1 MNAELRPPRRL
12 KHPQRHQRHRRRGYN
27 QGTLIAWLD
36 EQERILRM
44 RGVPAELVQEFDPIH
59 NLPEETPEVVEGR
72 RTLEIKFDR
81 FGGLN
86 LESSIADQINRSLEE
101 RVRSRF
107 KLEITSWIQLQN
119 TEDGSMMDWFNREL
133 GESPW
138 FETLVAAREW
148 VSRQEEARL
157 ANFDRPN
164 TKWSYELT
172 KSVYVKVILDRHP
185 LFLGLGRLPD
195 WLRNKHGVLS
205 LDTYDDNRCL
215 FRCIAVHRGAT
226 PKRNMRKT
234 KELEKS
240 FFTQR
245 PGLRNR
251 LTDKHLS
258 LLEKHFKQGIAAY
271 TVQPNGD
278 FVLTHIPANY
288 DQVGIPL
295 LNMGLYDGH
304 AFLITDLK
312 QVAGTYTCG
321 DCQAR
326 FDRADNLAR
335 HAANNCSRGQTKITC
350 PNNRIK
356 APSSVYER
364 AFYPEQTCSFIAIKW
379 LEWEAK
385 KRGIHIHHAR
395 CGHGGERQILGAR
408 VDGYHPESKTVFQFH
423 GCLWHG
429 CEKCYPEDRQGL
441 VQQNTRQGKVISRL
455 DDQKQP
461 MSRKTAYER
470 TLQRTQSLRKEG
482 YRVVEK
488 WEHEKPTPWANTHC
502 PKVET
507 ETYPHAIVYDFES
520 YQDTSKA
527 VRPTSDLF
535 FENEHVPISVSLA
548 DTLNP
553 EPEYIVS
560 RDPAE
565 LIRLF
570 HQSLERRHTA
580 IVADVVKEFSFSDTE
595 GIPEKQCNELV
606 KWFHQVPVLG
616 FNSGHYDL
624 KLIRQ
629 HFIPL
634 LAQDPG
640 TFAAEKNGRI
650 MFINTPKFKFLD
662 VLNYLGPGIT
672 YEKWVKTYG
681 ATLAKSWL
689 PYEWFDSPDK
699 LDFPGLPPYMAWYS
713 KLKGEYVLTL
723 KEYDDCHRI
732 FKERGMQTFGD
743 WLEYY
748 NNLDVAPF
756 LEALQKMKEF
766 YTSLGIDILKDAV
779 SLPGVSEKYILRK
792 TLQPRW
798 GYKPPEL
805 YAPNKEAYAML
816 KAAVVGGPSLV
827 FTRKHVAGE
836 TRIRSHQ
843 YEDARVCRRILGYD
857 ANSLYPSTMMKEMPC
872 GPGFV
877 KSYDNPEAY
886 ARVFPQF
893 LWTQEWFG
901 FAEVD
906 IEVPEE
912 LWPEFE
918 EFPPLFI
925 NCGVPDSAVPQ
936 HMHDYLQQSGRKRFP
951 EQKKLLGVMSAKK
964 ILLYA
969 PLLAWYLNQGL
980 KLTAV
985 YRTIHYEPREIFSW
999 FVNEVA
1005 NNRRKGDAEK
1015 DKALLA
1021 EVFKLLGNSA
1031 YGKFIEAVERHTNT
1045 IYTRDE
1051 EEVDKS
1057 LRSARFK
1064 TLEEIGPAYKVE
1076 LRKIKINIDRP
1087 FQVGIV
1093 VYQLA
1098 KLRMLQFYY
1107 EFLDFYLDRRD
1118 FELIQMDTDSMYFA
1132 LSRERLEDAIRPG
1145 YETQFEEDKKRW
1157 LAWDKWSNR
1166 EPGLFKLEKEGTH
1179 AIALCSKCY
1188 HIKDQATGQAKVSS
1202 KGVNK
1207 RQNEMRAERF
1217 ERALAG
1223 DRDVVVNRGF
1233 RMRDGAMYT
1242 YEQRK
1247 LGLSAYY
1254 DKRWVLPD
1262 GIHTEPLEYHQ

>member
-1 MNAELRPPRRL
+1 
-12 KHPQRHQRHRRRGYN
+12 
-27 QGTLIAWLD
+27 
-36 EQERILRM
+36 M

-59 NLPEETPEVVEGR
+59 NLPEEPPEVVEGR
-72 RTLEIKFDR
+72 RTLEIKFNR

-86 LESSIADQINRSLEE
+86 LESSIAGQINRSIEE

-119 TEDGSMMDWFNREL
+119 IEDGSTMDWYNTDL

-138 FETLVAAREW
+138 FETLVASQEW
-148 VSRQEEARL
+148 VGRQEEARL
-157 ANFDRPN
+157 SNTNRPN
-164 TKWSYELT
+164 TKWSYNFT
-172 KSVYVKVILDRHP
+172 KAVYVKVILDRHP
-185 LFLGLGRLPD
+185 LFLGLGRLPE

-205 LDTYDDNRCL
+205 LDTYEDNLCL
-215 FRCIAVHRGAT
+215 FRCIAVHWGAT

-234 KELEKS
+234 RELEKS

-245 PGLRNR
+245 PDLRNR

-271 TVQPNGD
+271 EVQPNGD
-278 FVLTHIPANY
+278 FILTHVPANY

-295 LNMGLYDGH
+295 LNMGLYYGH

-312 QVAGTYTCG
+312 QVANTYTCG
-321 DCQAR
+321 ECQAR
-326 FDRADNLAR
+326 FTQSCHLAR
-335 HAANNCSRGQTKITC
+335 HVANNCSRGQTKINC
-350 PNNRIK
+350 LNNRIK

-364 AFYPEQTCSFIAIKW
+364 AFYPEQTCSFVAIKW

-385 KRGIHIHHAR
+385 NRGIHIHHAR
-395 CGHGGERQILGAR
+395 CGHGGERKILGAR
-408 VDGYHPESKTVFQFH
+408 VDGYHQESKTVFQFH

-429 CEKCYPEDRQGL
+429 CEKCYPEDRQKP

-455 DDQKQP
+455 DTEKKP
-461 MSRKTAYER
+461 MNRKTAYEL

-488 WEHEKPTPWANTHC
+488 WEHEKPTPWANKHC

-535 FENEHVPISVSLA
+535 YESEHVPISVSLA

-634 LAQDPG
+634 LAKDPG

-805 YAPNKEAYAML
+805 YSPNKEAYEML

-925 NCGVPDSAVPQ
+925 NRGVPDSAVPQ

-985 YRTIHYEPREIFSW
+985 YRTIDYEPREIFSW

-1132 LSRERLEDAIRPG
+1132 LSREKLEDAIRPG
-1145 YETQFEEDKKRW
+1145 YETQFEEAKKRW
-1157 LAWDKWSNR
+1157 LAWNKWSNR

-1207 RQNEMRAERF
+1207 RQNDMRAERF

>member
-1 MNAELRPPRRL
+1 MNTELHPPRRA
-12 KHPQRHQRHRRRGYN
+12 RRGN
-27 QGTLIAWLD
+27 QEALITWLD

-44 RGVPAELVQEFDPIH
+44 RGVPAEVVKEFDPIH
-59 NLPEETPEVVEGR
+59 NLPEQPPEVEEGR
-72 RTLEIKFDR
+72 RTLEIKFHR

-86 LESSIADQINRSLEE
+86 LESSIADRINRSIEE

-119 TEDGSMMDWFNREL
+119 IADGSTMDWYNTDL

-148 VSRQEEARL
+148 VGRQEEARL
-157 ANFDRPN
+157 SNTNRPN
-164 TKWSYELT
+164 TKWSYDFT
-172 KSVYVKVILDRHP
+172 KAVYVKVILDRHP

-205 LDTYDDNRCL
+205 LDTYDDNLCL
-215 FRCIAVHRGAT
+215 FRCIAVHWGAHV
-226 PKRNMRKT
+226 RDNMRKT
-234 KELEKS
+234 RELEKS

-251 LTDKHLS
+251 LTDNHLS

-271 TVQPNGD
+271 AVQPNGD
-278 FVLTHIPANY
+278 FILTHVPANY
-288 DQVGIPL
+288 AQVGRPL

-304 AFLITDLK
+304 AFLIKDLK

-326 FDRADNLAR
+326 FDRSDHLAR
-335 HAANNCSRGQTKITC
+335 HVANNCSRGQTKINC

-356 APSSVYER
+356 APASSYER
-364 AFYPEQTCSFIAIKW
+364 AFYPEQTCSFVAIKW

-385 KRGIHIHHAR
+385 NRGIHIHHAR

-429 CEKCYPEDRQGL
+429 CDKCYPEDRQKPVL
-441 VQQNTRQGKVISRL
+441 QQTRQGKVIPRL
-455 DDQKQP
+455 NTEKQS
-461 MSRKTAYER
+461 MSRKTAYEL
-470 TLQRTQSLRKEG
+470 TLMRTQFLRKEG

-488 WEHEKPTPWANTHC
+488 WEHEKPAPWANTHC
-502 PKVET
+502 PNVET

-535 FENEHVPISVSLA
+535 YESEHVPISVSLA

-570 HQSLERRHTA
+570 HQSLERRHEA

-595 GIPEKQCNELV
+595 GITKKQEAEIV

-672 YEKWVKTYG
+672 YDKWVKTYG

-805 YAPNKEAYAML
+805 YSPNKEAYAML
-816 KAAVVGGPSLV
+816 KAAVVGGPSLI

-843 YEDARVCRRILGYD
+843 YEDAKVCRRILGYD

-872 GPGFV
+872 GPGLV

-893 LWTQEWFG
+893 LWTEEWFG

-925 NCGVPDSAVPQ
+925 NRGVPDSAVPQ
-936 HMHDYLQQSGRKRFP
+936 HMHDYLKQSGRKRFP

-985 YRTIHYEPREIFSW
+985 HRTIDYEPREIFSW

-1045 IYTRDE
+1045 IYTCNE

-1107 EFLDFYLDRRD
+1107 DFLDFYLDRRD

-1188 HIKDQATGQAKVSS
+1188 HIEDQATGKAKVSS

-1207 RQNEMRAERF
+1207 RQNEMRRERF

-1223 DRDVVVNRGF
+1223 ERDMVVNRGF
-1233 RMRDGAMYT
+1233 RMREGAMYT

>member
-1 MNAELRPPRRL
+1 
-12 KHPQRHQRHRRRGYN
+12 
-27 QGTLIAWLD
+27 
-36 EQERILRM
+36 M
-44 RGVPAELVQEFDPIH
+44 RGVPAEPVQEFDPIH
-59 NLPEETPEVVEGR
+59 NLPEEPPEVEEGR
-72 RTLEIKFDR
+72 RTLEIKFNR

-86 LESSIADQINRSLEE
+86 LESSIADQINRSIEE

-119 TEDGSMMDWFNREL
+119 IEDGSTMDWYNTDL

-138 FETLVAAREW
+138 FETLVASREW
-148 VSRQEEARL
+148 VGRQEEARL
-157 ANFDRPN
+157 SNLNRPN
-164 TKWSYELT
+164 TKWSYDFT
-172 KSVYVKVILDRHP
+172 KAVYVKVILDRHP

-205 LDTYDDNRCL
+205 LDTYEDNLCL
-215 FRCIAVHRGAT
+215 FRCIAVHQGAHI
-226 PKRNMRKT
+226 RYNMRKT
-234 KELEKS
+234 RELENS

-245 PGLRNR
+245 PDLRNR

-271 TVQPNGD
+271 EVQLNGD
-278 FVLTHIPANY
+278 FILTHVPANY

-295 LNMGLYDGH
+295 LNMGLYYGH

-312 QVAGTYTCG
+312 QVANTYTCG

-326 FDRADNLAR
+326 FTKACNLAR
-335 HAANNCSRGQTKITC
+335 HVANNCSRGQTKINC

-356 APSSVYER
+356 APSSAYER
-364 AFYPEQTCSFIAIKW
+364 AFYPEQTCSFVAIKW

-385 KRGIHIHHAR
+385 NRGIHIHHAR
-395 CGHGGERQILGAR
+395 CGHGGERKILGAR
-408 VDGYHPESKTVFQFH
+408 VDGYHQESKTVFQFH

-429 CEKCYPEDRQGL
+429 CKKCYPEERQKP
-441 VQQNTRQGKVISRL
+441 VQQKTRQGKVIPRL
-455 DDQKQP
+455 DTEKKP
-461 MSRKTAYER
+461 MNRKTAYEL

-502 PKVET
+502 SKVET

-535 FENEHVPISVSLA
+535 YESEHVPISVSLA

-570 HQSLERRHTA
+570 HQSLERRHEA
-580 IVADVVKEFSFSDTE
+580 IVADVVKEFSFTELE
-595 GIPEKQCNELV
+595 GIPEKQDAEIV
-606 KWFHQVPVLG
+606 KWFRQVPVLG

-766 YTSLGIDILKDAV
+766 YTSIGIDILKDAV

-805 YAPNKEAYAML
+805 YSPNKEAYAML

-843 YEDARVCRRILGYD
+843 YEDARLCRRILGYD

-872 GPGFV
+872 GPGYV

-893 LWTQEWFG
+893 LWTEEWFG

-925 NCGVPDSAVPQ
+925 NRGVPDSAVPQ
-936 HMHDYLQQSGRKRFP
+936 HMHAYLQQSGRKRFP

-985 YRTIHYEPREIFSW
+985 YRTIDYEPREIFSW
-999 FVNEVA
+999 FVKEVA

-1015 DKALLA
+1015 NKALLA

-1045 IYTRDE
+1045 IYTCDE

-1076 LRKIKINIDRP
+1076 LRKSKITIDRP

-1145 YETQFEEDKKRW
+1145 YETQFEEEKKRW

-1166 EPGLFKLEKEGTH
+1166 EPGLFKLEKEATSG
-1179 AIALCSKCY
+1179 IALCSKCY
-1188 HIKDQATGQAKVSS
+1188 HMEDQATGKAKVSS

-1207 RQNEMRAERF
+1207 RQNEMRRERF
-1217 ERALAG
+1217 ERTLAG
-1223 DRDVVVNRGF
+1223 ARDVVVNRGF

>member
-1 MNAELRPPRRL
+1 
-12 KHPQRHQRHRRRGYN
+12 
-27 QGTLIAWLD
+27 
-36 EQERILRM
+36 
-44 RGVPAELVQEFDPIH
+44 
-59 NLPEETPEVVEGR
+59 
-72 RTLEIKFDR
+72 
-81 FGGLN
+81 
-86 LESSIADQINRSLEE
+86 
-101 RVRSRF
+101 
-107 KLEITSWIQLQN
+107 
-119 TEDGSMMDWFNREL
+119 
-133 GESPW
+133 
-138 FETLVAAREW
+138 
-148 VSRQEEARL
+148 
-157 ANFDRPN
+157 
-164 TKWSYELT
+164 
-172 KSVYVKVILDRHP
+172 
-185 LFLGLGRLPD
+185 
-195 WLRNKHGVLS
+195 
-205 LDTYDDNRCL
+205 
-215 FRCIAVHRGAT
+215 
-226 PKRNMRKT
+226 
-234 KELEKS
+234 
-240 FFTQR
+240 
-245 PGLRNR
+245 
-251 LTDKHLS
+251 
-258 LLEKHFKQGIAAY
+258 
-271 TVQPNGD
+271 
-278 FVLTHIPANY
+278 
-288 DQVGIPL
+288 
-295 LNMGLYDGH
+295 MGLYYGH

-312 QVAGTYTCG
+312 QVANTYTCG

-326 FDRADNLAR
+326 FTKACNLAR
-335 HAANNCSRGQTKITC
+335 HVANNCSRGQTKINC
-350 PNNRIK
+350 PNNQIK
-356 APSSVYER
+356 SPASTYER
-364 AFYPEQTCSFIAIKW
+364 AFYPKQTCSFVAIKW

-395 CGHGGERQILGAR
+395 CGHGGEREILGAR

-429 CEKCYPEDRQGL
+429 CEKCYPEERQGL
-441 VQQNTRQGKVISRL
+441 VLQKTRQGKVIPRL
-455 DDQKQP
+455 DTEKQP
-461 MSRKTAYER
+461 MNRKTAYEL
-470 TLQRTQSLRKEG
+470 TLQRTQFLRKEG

-488 WEHEKPTPWANTHC
+488 WEHEKPTPWENTHC

-535 FENEHVPISVSLA
+535 YESEHVPISVSLA

-580 IVADVVKEFSFSDTE
+580 IVADVVKEFSFTELE
-595 GIPEKQCNELV
+595 GIPEKQGNELV
-606 KWFHQVPVLG
+606 KWFYQVPVLG

-624 KLIRQ
+624 KLIRK

-681 ATLAKSWL
+681 ATLTKSWL
-689 PYEWFDSPDK
+689 PYEWLDSPDK

-805 YAPNKEAYAML
+805 YSPNKEAYAML

-843 YEDARVCRRILGYD
+843 YEDAKVCRRILGYD

-893 LWTQEWFG
+893 LWTEEWFG

-912 LWPEFE
+912 LWSEFE

-925 NCGVPDSAVPQ
+925 NRGVPDSAVPQ

-985 YRTIHYEPREIFSW
+985 HRTIDYEPREIFSW

-1005 NNRRKGDAEK
+1005 NNRRKGDTEK

-1045 IYTRDE
+1045 IYTCAE

-1076 LRKIKINIDRP
+1076 LRKSKITIDRP

-1145 YETQFEEDKKRW
+1145 YETQFEEEKKRW
-1157 LAWDKWSNR
+1157 LAWNKWSNR
-1166 EPGLFKLEKEGTH
+1166 EPGLFKLEKEATSG
-1179 AIALCSKCY
+1179 IALCSKCY
-1188 HIKDQATGQAKVSS
+1188 HMEDQATGKAKVSS

-1207 RQNEMRAERF
+1207 RQNEMRRERF

-1223 DRDVVVNRGF
+1223 ERDVVVNRGF
-1233 RMRDGAMYT
+1233 RMRDGSMYT

>member
-1 MNAELRPPRRL
+1 MNAELHPPRRA
-12 KHPQRHQRHRRRGYN
+12 RRGN
-27 QGTLIAWLD
+27 QEALIAWLD
-36 EQERILRM
+36 EQERILQM

-59 NLPEETPEVVEGR
+59 NLPEEPPEVVEGR

-86 LESSIADQINRSLEE
+86 LESSIADQINRSIEE

-119 TEDGSMMDWFNREL
+119 TEDGSMMDWYNREL

-157 ANFDRPN
+157 ANPDRPN

-205 LDTYDDNRCL
+205 LDTYDDNLCL
-215 FRCIAVHRGAT
+215 FRCIAVHWGAT

-234 KELEKS
+234 RELEKS

-245 PGLRNR
+245 PDLRNR

-271 TVQPNGD
+271 EAHPNGD
-278 FVLTHIPANY
+278 FILTHIPANY
-288 DQVGIPL
+288 AQVGIPL
-295 LNMGLYDGH
+295 LNMGLYYGH

-321 DCQAR
+321 ECQAR
-326 FDRADNLAR
+326 FTQSCHLVR
-335 HAANNCSRGQTKITC
+335 HVANNCSRGQTKINC
-350 PNNRIK
+350 PNNQIK
-356 APSSVYER
+356 SPASTYER
-364 AFYPEQTCSFIAIKW
+364 AFYPKQTCSFVAIKW

-429 CEKCYPEDRQGL
+429 CEKCYPEERQGL
-441 VQQNTRQGKVISRL
+441 VLQKTRQGKVIPRL
-455 DDQKQP
+455 DTEKKP
-461 MSRKTAYER
+461 MNRKTAYEL

-488 WEHEKPTPWANTHC
+488 WEHEKPTPWENTHC

-535 FENEHVPISVSLA
+535 YESEHVPISVSLA

-560 RDPAE
+560 RNPAE

-570 HQSLERRHTA
+570 HQSLERRHEA

-595 GIPEKQCNELV
+595 GIPEKQGDEIV
-606 KWFHQVPVLG
+606 KWFRQVPVLG

-629 HFIPL
+629 HFIPF

-689 PYEWFDSPDK
+689 PYEWLDSPDK

-766 YTSLGIDILKDAV
+766 YTSLGIDIFKDAV

-805 YAPNKEAYAML
+805 YSPNKEAYAML

-843 YEDARVCRRILGYD
+843 YEDAKVCRRILGYD

-893 LWTQEWFG
+893 LWTEEWFG

-906 IEVPEE
+906 IEVPKE

-969 PLLAWYLNQGL
+969 PLLVWYLNQGL

-985 YRTIHYEPREIFSW
+985 YRTIDYEPREIFSW

-1045 IYTRDE
+1045 IYTCDE

-1157 LAWDKWSNR
+1157 LAWNKWSNR

>member
-1 MNAELRPPRRL
+1 MRRGFDHGSSWRSPRGFSFKTLKMEVRWTGTTLILVNPLGSRRL
-12 KHPQRHQRHRRRGYN
+12 WRRRNGLVGRRRQDYP
-27 QGTLIAWLD
+27 TRIAPTPNGHT
-36 EQERILRM
+36 I
-44 RGVPAELVQEFDPIH
+44 
-59 NLPEETPEVVEGR
+59 LPE
-72 RTLEIKFDR
+72 
-81 FGGLN
+81 
-86 LESSIADQINRSLEE
+86 
-101 RVRSRF
+101 
-107 KLEITSWIQLQN
+107 
-119 TEDGSMMDWFNREL
+119 
-133 GESPW
+133 
-138 FETLVAAREW
+138 
-148 VSRQEEARL
+148 
-157 ANFDRPN
+157 
-164 TKWSYELT
+164 
-172 KSVYVKVILDRHP
+172 
-185 LFLGLGRLPD
+185 

-205 LDTYDDNRCL
+205 LDTYEDNLCL
-215 FRCIAVHRGAT
+215 FRCIAVHWGAT

-234 KELEKS
+234 RELEKS

-245 PGLRNR
+245 PDLRNR

-271 TVQPNGD
+271 EVQPNGD
-278 FVLTHIPANY
+278 FILTHVPANY

-295 LNMGLYDGH
+295 LNMGLYYGH

-312 QVAGTYTCG
+312 QVANTYTCG
-321 DCQAR
+321 ECQAR
-326 FDRADNLAR
+326 FTQSCHLAR
-335 HAANNCSRGQTKITC
+335 HVANNCSRGQTKINC
-350 PNNRIK
+350 LNNRIK
-356 APSSVYER
+356 APSSAYER
-364 AFYPEQTCSFIAIKW
+364 AFYPEQTCSFVAIKW
-379 LEWEAK
+379 LEWEAQN
-385 KRGIHIHHAR
+385 RGIHIHHAR
-395 CGHGGERQILGAR
+395 CGHGGERKILGAR
-408 VDGYHPESKTVFQFH
+408 VDGYHQESKTVFQFH

-429 CEKCYPEDRQGL
+429 CEKCYPEERQKP
-441 VQQNTRQGKVISRL
+441 VQQKTRQGKVITRL
-455 DDQKQP
+455 GTEKQP
-461 MSRKTAYER
+461 MSRKTAYEL
-470 TLQRTQSLRKEG
+470 TLMRTQFLRKEG

-535 FENEHVPISVSLA
+535 YESEHVPISVSLA

-570 HQSLERRHTA
+570 HQSLERRHEA
-580 IVADVVKEFSFSDTE
+580 IVADVVKEFFFTELE
-595 GIPEKQCNELV
+595 GIPKKQDAEIV

-805 YAPNKEAYAML
+805 YSPNKEAYAML

-843 YEDARVCRRILGYD
+843 YEDARLCRRILGYD

-893 LWTQEWFG
+893 LWTEEWFG

-925 NCGVPDSAVPQ
+925 NRGVPDSAVPQ

-985 YRTIHYEPREIFSW
+985 YRTIDYEPREIFSW

-1132 LSRERLEDAIRPG
+1132 LSREKLEDAIRPG

-1157 LAWDKWSNR
+1157 LAWNKWSNR
-1166 EPGLFKLEKEGTH
+1166 EPGLFKLEKEATSG
-1179 AIALCSKCY
+1179 IALCSKCY
-1188 HIKDQATGQAKVSS
+1188 HMEDQATGKAKVSS

-1207 RQNEMRAERF
+1207 RQNEMRRERF

-1223 DRDVVVNRGF
+1223 DRDVVTNRGF

>member
-1 MNAELRPPRRL
+1 
-12 KHPQRHQRHRRRGYN
+12 
-27 QGTLIAWLD
+27 
-36 EQERILRM
+36 M

-59 NLPEETPEVVEGR
+59 NLPEEPPEVEEGR
-72 RTLEIKFDR
+72 RTLEIKFNR

-86 LESSIADQINRSLEE
+86 LESSIADQINRSIEE

-119 TEDGSMMDWFNREL
+119 IEDGSTMDWYNTDL

-138 FETLVAAREW
+138 FETLVASQEW
-148 VSRQEEARL
+148 VGRQEEARL
-157 ANFDRPN
+157 SNTNRPN
-164 TKWSYELT
+164 TKWSYNFT
-172 KSVYVKVILDRHP
+172 KAVYVKVILDRHP

-205 LDTYDDNRCL
+205 LDTYEDNLCL
-215 FRCIAVHRGAT
+215 FRCIAVHQGAHI
-226 PKRNMRKT
+226 RYNMRKT
-234 KELEKS
+234 RELENS

-245 PGLRNR
+245 PDLRNR

-271 TVQPNGD
+271 EVQPNGD
-278 FVLTHIPANY
+278 FILTHVPANY
-288 DQVGIPL
+288 GQVGISL
-295 LNMGLYDGH
+295 LNMGLYYGH

-312 QVAGTYTCG
+312 QVANTYTCG

-326 FDRADNLAR
+326 FTKACNLAR
-335 HAANNCSRGQTKITC
+335 HVANNCSRGQTKINC
-350 PNNRIK
+350 PNNQIK
-356 APSSVYER
+356 SPSSAYER
-364 AFYPEQTCSFIAIKW
+364 AFYPEQTCSFVAIKW

-385 KRGIHIHHAR
+385 NRGIHIHHAR
-395 CGHGGERQILGAR
+395 CGHGGERKILGAR
-408 VDGYHPESKTVFQFH
+408 VDGYHQESKTVFQFH

-429 CEKCYPEDRQGL
+429 CEKCYPEERQKP
-441 VQQNTRQGKVISRL
+441 VQQKTRQGKVIPRL
-455 DDQKQP
+455 DTEKKP
-461 MSRKTAYER
+461 MNRKTAYEL

-535 FENEHVPISVSLA
+535 YESEHVPISVSLA

-570 HQSLERRHTA
+570 HQSLERRHEA
-580 IVADVVKEFSFSDTE
+580 IVADVVDKFSFTELE
-595 GIPEKQCNELV
+595 GIPEKQGEEIV

-681 ATLAKSWL
+681 ATLTKSWL
-689 PYEWFDSPDK
+689 PYEWLDSPDK

-748 NNLDVAPF
+748 NNLDVALF

-766 YTSLGIDILKDAV
+766 YTSLGIDIFKDAV

-805 YAPNKEAYAML
+805 YSPNKEAYAML

-872 GPGFV
+872 GPGYV

-893 LWTQEWFG
+893 LWTEEWFG

-925 NCGVPDSAVPQ
+925 NRGVPDSAVPQ

-985 YRTIHYEPREIFSW
+985 YRTIDYEPREIFSW

-1045 IYTRDE
+1045 IYTCDE

-1076 LRKIKINIDRP
+1076 LRKSKITIDRP

-1132 LSRERLEDAIRPG
+1132 LSREKLEDAIRPG

-1157 LAWDKWSNR
+1157 LAWNKWSNR
-1166 EPGLFKLEKEGTH
+1166 EPGLFKLEKEATSG
-1179 AIALCSKCY
+1179 IALCSKCY
-1188 HIKDQATGQAKVSS
+1188 HMEDQATGKAKVSS

-1207 RQNEMRAERF
+1207 RQNEMRRERF

-1233 RMRDGAMYT
+1233 RMRDGSMYT

>member
-1 MNAELRPPRRL
+1 
-12 KHPQRHQRHRRRGYN
+12 
-27 QGTLIAWLD
+27 
-36 EQERILRM
+36 
-44 RGVPAELVQEFDPIH
+44 
-59 NLPEETPEVVEGR
+59 
-72 RTLEIKFDR
+72 
-81 FGGLN
+81 
-86 LESSIADQINRSLEE
+86 
-101 RVRSRF
+101 
-107 KLEITSWIQLQN
+107 
-119 TEDGSMMDWFNREL
+119 MDWYNREL

-157 ANFDRPN
+157 TNPDRPN

-205 LDTYDDNRCL
+205 LDTYEDNLCL
-215 FRCIAVHRGAT
+215 FRCIAVHQGAHI
-226 PKRNMRKT
+226 RYNMRKT
-234 KELEKS
+234 RELEKD
-240 FFTQR
+240 FFTQH

-278 FVLTHIPANY
+278 FVLTHVPANY
-288 DQVGIPL
+288 DQIGQPL

-321 DCQAR
+321 ECQAR
-326 FDRADNLAR
+326 FTRADNLAR
-335 HAANNCSRGQTKITC
+335 HAANHCSRGQTKITC
-350 PNNRIK
+350 LNNRIK
-356 APSSVYER
+356 APSSAYER
-364 AFYPEQTCSFIAIKW
+364 AFYPEQTCSFVAIKW

-395 CGHGGERQILGAR
+395 CGHGGEREILGAR

-441 VQQNTRQGKVISRL
+441 VQQKTRQGKVIPRL
-455 DDQKQP
+455 DAQKQP
-461 MSRKTAYER
+461 MSRKTAYEL
-470 TLQRTQSLRKEG
+470 TLLRTQFLRKEG

-488 WEHEKPTPWANTHC
+488 WEHEKPTPWENTHC

-507 ETYPHAIVYDFES
+507 ETYPHAIVYDFEA

-535 FENEHVPISVSLA
+535 YESEHVPISVSLA

-565 LIRLF
+565 LIFLF

-580 IVADVVKEFSFSDTE
+580 IVADVVDKFSFTELE
-595 GIPEKQCNELV
+595 GIPKKQDEEIV
-606 KWFHQVPVLG
+606 KWFYQVPVLG

-681 ATLAKSWL
+681 ATLSKSWL

-766 YTSLGIDILKDAV
+766 YTTLGIDILKDAV

-798 GYKPPEL
+798 GYKPPDL
-805 YAPNKEAYAML
+805 YSPNKEAYAML

-872 GPGFV
+872 GPGYV
-877 KSYDNPEAY
+877 KSYDNPEA
-886 ARVFPQF
+886 AALIFPQ
-893 LWTQEWFG
+893 LLYTKKWFG

-906 IEVPEE
+906 IEVSEE

-925 NCGVPDSAVPQ
+925 NRGVPDSAVPQ

-951 EQKKLLGVMSAKK
+951 EQPKLLGVMSAKK

-969 PLLAWYLNQGL
+969 PLLVWYLNRGL

-985 YRTIHYEPREIFSW
+985 YRTIDYEPREIFSW

-1005 NNRRKGDAEK
+1005 NNRRKGDADK

-1045 IYTRDE
+1045 IYTCDE

-1064 TLEEIGPAYKVE
+1064 TLEEIGAAYKIE
-1076 LRKIKINIDRP
+1076 LRKSKITIDRP

-1145 YETQFEEDKKRW
+1145 YETQFEEEKKRW

-1166 EPGLFKLEKEGTH
+1166 EPGLFKLEKEATSG
-1179 AIALCSKCY
+1179 IALCSKCY
-1188 HIKDQATGQAKVSS
+1188 HMEDQATGKAKVSS

-1207 RQNEMRAERF
+1207 RQNEMRRERF

-1233 RMRDGAMYT
+1233 RMRDGSMYT

>member
-1 MNAELRPPRRL
+1 
-12 KHPQRHQRHRRRGYN
+12 
-27 QGTLIAWLD
+27 
-36 EQERILRM
+36 M

-59 NLPEETPEVVEGR
+59 NLPEEEEPNVEEGR
-72 RTLEIKFDR
+72 RTLEIKFNR
-81 FGGLN
+81 FGGPN
-86 LESSIADQINRSLEE
+86 LESSIADHINRNIEE

-119 TEDGSMMDWFNREL
+119 TEDGSMMDWYNREL

-157 ANFDRPN
+157 ANPDRPN

-195 WLRNKHGVLS
+195 WLRNKRGVLS
-205 LDTYDDNRCL
+205 LDTYEDNLCL
-215 FRCIAVHRGAT
+215 FRCIAVHWGAT

-234 KELEKS
+234 QELEES
-240 FFTQR
+240 FFSQR
-245 PGLRNR
+245 PDLRNR

-271 TVQPNGD
+271 EVQPNGD

-295 LNMGLYDGH
+295 LNMGLYYGH
-304 AFLITDLK
+304 AFLITNLK

-326 FDRADNLAR
+326 FTRADNLVR
-335 HAANNCSRGQTKITC
+335 HAANNCSRGQTKINC
-350 PNNRIK
+350 LNNRIK
-356 APSSVYER
+356 APSSAYER
-364 AFYPEQTCSFIAIKW
+364 AFYPEQTCSFVAIKW

-408 VDGYHPESKTVFQFH
+408 VDGYHEETKTVFQFH

-441 VQQNTRQGKVISRL
+441 VLQKTRQGKVIPRL
-455 DDQKQP
+455 GIEKKP
-461 MSRKTAYER
+461 MSRKTAYEL
-470 TLQRTQSLRKEG
+470 TLKRTQVLRKEG

-488 WEHEKPTPWANTHC
+488 WEHEKPTPWANMCC

-507 ETYPHAIVYDFES
+507 KTYPHAIVYDFES

-535 FENEHVPISVSLA
+535 YESEHVPISVSLA

-560 RDPAE
+560 RDPVE

-580 IVADVVKEFSFSDTE
+580 IIADVVEKFLFTELE
-595 GIPEKQCNELV
+595 GISKKQEAEIG
-606 KWFHQVPVLG
+606 KWFYQVPVLG

-640 TFAAEKNGRI
+640 TFAAEKNSRI

-732 FKERGMQTFGD
+732 FKERGMQNFGD

-805 YAPNKEAYAML
+805 YSPNKEAYAML

-843 YEDARVCRRILGYD
+843 YEDARLCRRILGYD

-872 GPGFV
+872 GPGYV

-893 LWTQEWFG
+893 LWTEEWFG

-925 NCGVPDSAVPQ
+925 NRGVPDSAVPQ
-936 HMHDYLQQSGRKRFP
+936 HMHAYLQQSGRKRFP

-985 YRTIHYEPREIFSW
+985 YRTIDYEPREIFSW

-1045 IYTRDE
+1045 IYTCDE

-1076 LRKIKINIDRP
+1076 LRKSKITIDRP

-1145 YETQFEEDKKRW
+1145 YETQFEEEKKRW
-1157 LAWDKWSNR
+1157 LAWNKWSNR
-1166 EPGLFKLEKEGTH
+1166 EPGLFKLEKEATSG
-1179 AIALCSKCY
+1179 IALCSKCY
-1188 HIKDQATGQAKVSS
+1188 HMEDQATGKAKVSS

-1207 RQNEMRAERF
+1207 RQNEMRRERF

-1233 RMRDGAMYT
+1233 RMRDGSMYT

>member
-1 MNAELRPPRRL
+1 MDVF
-12 KHPQRHQRHRRRGYN
+12 
-27 QGTLIAWLD
+27 LIGFA
-36 EQERILRM
+36 
-44 RGVPAELVQEFDPIH
+44 V
-59 NLPEETPEVVEGR
+59 
-72 RTLEIKFDR
+72 
-81 FGGLN
+81 
-86 LESSIADQINRSLEE
+86 
-101 RVRSRF
+101 
-107 KLEITSWIQLQN
+107 N
-119 TEDGSMMDWFNREL
+119 TGCC
-133 GESPW
+133 PW
-138 FETLVAAREW
+138 TR
-148 VSRQEEARL
+148 
-157 ANFDRPN
+157 
-164 TKWSYELT
+164 
-172 KSVYVKVILDRHP
+172 
-185 LFLGLGRLPD
+185 
-195 WLRNKHGVLS
+195 
-205 LDTYDDNRCL
+205 
-215 FRCIAVHRGAT
+215 
-226 PKRNMRKT
+226 
-234 KELEKS
+234 
-240 FFTQR
+240 
-245 PGLRNR
+245 
-251 LTDKHLS
+251 
-258 LLEKHFKQGIAAY
+258 KHFKQGIAAY

-278 FVLTHIPANY
+278 FILTHVPANY
-288 DQVGIPL
+288 DQIGRPL

-321 DCQAR
+321 ECQAR
-326 FDRADNLAR
+326 FTRADNLAR
-335 HAANNCSRGQTKITC
+335 HAANNCSRGQTKINC
-350 PNNRIK
+350 PNNQIK
-356 APSSVYER
+356 SPASTYER
-364 AFYPEQTCSFIAIKW
+364 AFYPEQTCRFVAIKW

-395 CGHGGERQILGAR
+395 CGHGGEREILGVR
-408 VDGYHPESKTVFQFH
+408 VDGYHPKSKTVFQFH

-441 VQQNTRQGKVISRL
+441 VLQKTRQGKVIPRL
-455 DDQKQP
+455 DTQKQP
-461 MSRKTAYER
+461 MSRKNAYEL
-470 TLQRTQSLRKEG
+470 TLLRTQFLRKEG

-488 WEHEKPTPWANTHC
+488 WEHEKPTPWANTSC

-507 ETYPHAIVYDFES
+507 KTYPHAIVYDFEA

-535 FENEHVPISVSLA
+535 YESEHVPISVSLA

-580 IVADVVKEFSFSDTE
+580 IVADVVDKFLLPDIEGIPEKKVAIE
-595 GIPEKQCNELV
+595 GIPEKQGEKIV
-606 KWFHQVPVLG
+606 KWVYQVPVLG

-629 HFIPL
+629 HFIPF

-681 ATLAKSWL
+681 ATLSKSWL

-805 YAPNKEAYAML
+805 YSPNKEAYAML

-827 FTRKHVAGE
+827 FTRRHVAGE

-843 YEDARVCRRILGYD
+843 YEDARLCRRILGYD

-872 GPGFV
+872 GPGYV

-893 LWTQEWFG
+893 LWMEEWFG

-925 NCGVPDSAVPQ
+925 NRGVPDSAVPQ

-951 EQKKLLGVMSAKK
+951 EQPKLLGVMSAKK

-969 PLLAWYLNQGL
+969 PLLVWYLNRGL

-985 YRTIHYEPREIFSW
+985 YRTIDYEPREIFSW

-1005 NNRRKGDAEK
+1005 NNRRKGDADK

-1045 IYTRDE
+1045 IYTCDE

-1064 TLEEIGPAYKVE
+1064 TLEEIGPASKVE
-1076 LRKIKINIDRP
+1076 LRKSKITIDRP

-1145 YETQFEEDKKRW
+1145 YETQFEEEKKRW

-1166 EPGLFKLEKEGTH
+1166 EPGLFKLEKEATSG
-1179 AIALCSKCY
+1179 IALCSKCY
-1188 HIKDQATGQAKVSS
+1188 HMEDQATGKAKVSS

-1207 RQNEMRAERF
+1207 RQNEMRRERF

-1233 RMRDGAMYT
+1233 RMRDGSMYT

>member
-1 MNAELRPPRRL
+1 
-12 KHPQRHQRHRRRGYN
+12 
-27 QGTLIAWLD
+27 
-36 EQERILRM
+36 M

-59 NLPEETPEVVEGR
+59 NLPEEPSEVVEGR

-86 LESSIADQINRSLEE
+86 LETSIADQINRSIEE

-119 TEDGSMMDWFNREL
+119 TEDGSMMDWYNREL

-157 ANFDRPN
+157 ANPDRPN

-205 LDTYDDNRCL
+205 LDTYDDNLCL
-215 FRCIAVHRGAT
+215 FRCIAVHWGAT

-234 KELEKS
+234 RELEKS

-245 PGLRNR
+245 PDLRNR

-271 TVQPNGD
+271 EVQPNGD
-278 FVLTHIPANY
+278 FILTHVPANY
-288 DQVGIPL
+288 AQVGIPL
-295 LNMGLYDGH
+295 LNMGLYYGH

-312 QVAGTYTCG
+312 QVANTYTCG
-321 DCQAR
+321 ECQAR
-326 FDRADNLAR
+326 FTQSCHLAR
-335 HAANNCSRGQTKITC
+335 HVANNCSRGQTKINC

-356 APSSVYER
+356 APSSAYER
-364 AFYPEQTCSFIAIKW
+364 AFYPEQTCSFVAIKW

-385 KRGIHIHHAR
+385 NRGIHIHHAR
-395 CGHGGERQILGAR
+395 CGHGGERKILGAR
-408 VDGYHPESKTVFQFH
+408 VDGYHQESKTVFQFH

-429 CEKCYPEDRQGL
+429 CEKCYPEERQKP
-441 VQQNTRQGKVISRL
+441 VQQNTRQDKVISRL
-455 DDQKQP
+455 DTEKKP
-461 MSRKTAYER
+461 MNRKTAYEL

-535 FENEHVPISVSLA
+535 YESEHVPISVSLA

-580 IVADVVKEFSFSDTE
+580 IVAAVVKEFSFSDTE
-595 GIPEKQCNELV
+595 GISKKQEAEIV

-689 PYEWFDSPDK
+689 PYEWLDSPDK

-805 YAPNKEAYAML
+805 YSPNKEAYAML

-843 YEDARVCRRILGYD
+843 YEDAKVCRRILGYD

-877 KSYDNPEAY
+877 KTYDNPEAY

-893 LWTQEWFG
+893 LWTEEWFG

-906 IEVPEE
+906 IEVPKE

-985 YRTIHYEPREIFSW
+985 YRTIDYEPREIFSW

-1045 IYTRDE
+1045 IYTCDE

-1157 LAWDKWSNR
+1157 LAWNKWSNR

-1207 RQNEMRAERF
+1207 RQNEMRRERF

>member
-1 MNAELRPPRRL
+1 M
-12 KHPQRHQRHRRRGYN
+12 
-27 QGTLIAWLD
+27 
-36 EQERILRM
+36 
-44 RGVPAELVQEFDPIH
+44 
-59 NLPEETPEVVEGR
+59 ET
-72 RTLEIKFDR
+72 K
-81 FGGLN
+81 
-86 LESSIADQINRSLEE
+86 
-101 RVRSRF
+101 
-107 KLEITSWIQLQN
+107 
-119 TEDGSMMDWFNREL
+119 
-133 GESPW
+133 
-138 FETLVAAREW
+138 
-148 VSRQEEARL
+148 
-157 ANFDRPN
+157 
-164 TKWSYELT
+164 
-172 KSVYVKVILDRHP
+172 
-185 LFLGLGRLPD
+185 
-195 WLRNKHGVLS
+195 
-205 LDTYDDNRCL
+205 
-215 FRCIAVHRGAT
+215 
-226 PKRNMRKT
+226 
-234 KELEKS
+234 
-240 FFTQR
+240 
-245 PGLRNR
+245 
-251 LTDKHLS
+251 
-258 LLEKHFKQGIAAY
+258 
-271 TVQPNGD
+271 
-278 FVLTHIPANY
+278 
-288 DQVGIPL
+288 
-295 LNMGLYDGH
+295 
-304 AFLITDLK
+304 
-312 QVAGTYTCG
+312 
-321 DCQAR
+321 
-326 FDRADNLAR
+326 
-335 HAANNCSRGQTKITC
+335 
-350 PNNRIK
+350 
-356 APSSVYER
+356 
-364 AFYPEQTCSFIAIKW
+364 
-379 LEWEAK
+379 
-385 KRGIHIHHAR
+385 
-395 CGHGGERQILGAR
+395 
-408 VDGYHPESKTVFQFH
+408 
-423 GCLWHG
+423 
-429 CEKCYPEDRQGL
+429 
-441 VQQNTRQGKVISRL
+441 
-455 DDQKQP
+455 
-461 MSRKTAYER
+461 
-470 TLQRTQSLRKEG
+470 
-482 YRVVEK
+482 
-488 WEHEKPTPWANTHC
+488 
-502 PKVET
+502 
-507 ETYPHAIVYDFES
+507 TYPHAIVYDFEA

-535 FENEHVPISVSLA
+535 YESEHVPISVSLA

-580 IVADVVKEFSFSDTE
+580 IVADVVEKFPLPDSDD
-595 GIPEKQCNELV
+595 IPKKQGEEIV
-606 KWFHQVPVLG
+606 KWVYQVPVLG

-805 YAPNKEAYAML
+805 YSPNKEAYAML

-872 GPGFV
+872 GPGYV

-893 LWTQEWFG
+893 LWMEEWFG

-925 NCGVPDSAVPQ
+925 NRGVPDSAVPQ

-951 EQKKLLGVMSAKK
+951 EQSKLLGVMSAKK

-969 PLLAWYLNQGL
+969 PLLAWYLNHGL

-985 YRTIHYEPREIFSW
+985 YRTIDYEPREIFSW

-1005 NNRRKGDAEK
+1005 NNRRKGDADK

-1045 IYTRDE
+1045 IYTCDE

-1076 LRKIKINIDRP
+1076 LRKSKINIDRP

-1132 LSRERLEDAIRPG
+1132 LSREKLEDAIRPG
-1145 YETQFEEDKKRW
+1145 YETQLEEEKKRW
-1157 LAWDKWSNR
+1157 LAWNKWSNR
-1166 EPGLFKLEKEGTH
+1166 EPGLFKLEKEATSG
-1179 AIALCSKCY
+1179 IALCSKCY
-1188 HIKDQATGQAKVSS
+1188 HMEDQATGKAKVSS

-1207 RQNEMRAERF
+1207 RQNEMRRERF

-1233 RMRDGAMYT
+1233 RMRDGSMYT

-1262 GIHTEPLEYHQ
+1262 GIHTEPLEYYQ

>member
-1 MNAELRPPRRL
+1 
-12 KHPQRHQRHRRRGYN
+12 
-27 QGTLIAWLD
+27 
-36 EQERILRM
+36 M
-44 RGVPAELVQEFDPIH
+44 RGVPAEHVQEFDPIH
-59 NLPEETPEVVEGR
+59 NLPEEPPEVVEGR
-72 RTLEIKFDR
+72 RTLEIKFNR

-86 LESSIADQINRSLEE
+86 LESSIAGQINRSIEE

-119 TEDGSMMDWFNREL
+119 IEDGSTMDWYNTDL

-138 FETLVAAREW
+138 FETLVASQEW
-148 VSRQEEARL
+148 VGRQEEARL
-157 ANFDRPN
+157 SNTNRPN
-164 TKWSYELT
+164 TKWSYNFT
-172 KSVYVKVILDRHP
+172 KAVYVKVILDRHP
-185 LFLGLGRLPD
+185 LFLGLGRLPE

-205 LDTYDDNRCL
+205 LDTYEDNLCL
-215 FRCIAVHRGAT
+215 FRCIAVHWGAT

-234 KELEKS
+234 RELEKS

-245 PGLRNR
+245 PDLRNR

-271 TVQPNGD
+271 EVQPNGD
-278 FVLTHIPANY
+278 FILTHVPANY

-295 LNMGLYDGH
+295 LNMGLYYGH

-312 QVAGTYTCG
+312 QVANTFTCG
-321 DCQAR
+321 ECQAR
-326 FDRADNLAR
+326 FTQSCHLAR
-335 HAANNCSRGQTKITC
+335 HVANNCSRGQTKINC
-350 PNNRIK
+350 LNNRIK
-356 APSSVYER
+356 APSSAYER
-364 AFYPEQTCSFIAIKW
+364 AFYPEQTCSFVAIKW

-385 KRGIHIHHAR
+385 NRGIHIHHAR
-395 CGHGGERQILGAR
+395 CGHGGERKILGAR
-408 VDGYHPESKTVFQFH
+408 VDGYHQESKTVFQFH

-429 CEKCYPEDRQGL
+429 CEKCYPEDRQKP

-455 DDQKQP
+455 DTEKKP
-461 MSRKTAYER
+461 MNRKTAYAL

-535 FENEHVPISVSLA
+535 YESEHVPISVSLA

-570 HQSLERRHTA
+570 HQSLERRHEA
-580 IVADVVKEFSFSDTE
+580 IVAAVVKEFSFTELE
-595 GIPEKQCNELV
+595 GISKKQDAEIV
-606 KWFHQVPVLG
+606 KWFRQVPVLG

-689 PYEWFDSPDK
+689 PYEWLDSPNK

-805 YAPNKEAYAML
+805 YSPNKESYAML

-843 YEDARVCRRILGYD
+843 YEDAKVCRRILGYD

-925 NCGVPDSAVPQ
+925 NRGVPDSAVPQ
-936 HMHDYLQQSGRKRFP
+936 HMHDYLQQSGRKRSP

-985 YRTIHYEPREIFSW
+985 YRTIDYEPREIFSW

-1045 IYTRDE
+1045 IYTCDE

-1145 YETQFEEDKKRW
+1145 YETQFEEEKKRW

-1166 EPGLFKLEKEGTH
+1166 EPGLFKLEKEATSG
-1179 AIALCSKCY
+1179 IALCSKCY
-1188 HIKDQATGQAKVSS
+1188 HMEDQATGKAKVSA

-1207 RQNEMRAERF
+1207 RQNEMRRARF

>member
-1 MNAELRPPRRL
+1 
-12 KHPQRHQRHRRRGYN
+12 
-27 QGTLIAWLD
+27 
-36 EQERILRM
+36 
-44 RGVPAELVQEFDPIH
+44 
-59 NLPEETPEVVEGR
+59 
-72 RTLEIKFDR
+72 
-81 FGGLN
+81 
-86 LESSIADQINRSLEE
+86 
-101 RVRSRF
+101 
-107 KLEITSWIQLQN
+107 
-119 TEDGSMMDWFNREL
+119 
-133 GESPW
+133 
-138 FETLVAAREW
+138 
-148 VSRQEEARL
+148 
-157 ANFDRPN
+157 
-164 TKWSYELT
+164 
-172 KSVYVKVILDRHP
+172 
-185 LFLGLGRLPD
+185 
-195 WLRNKHGVLS
+195 
-205 LDTYDDNRCL
+205 
-215 FRCIAVHRGAT
+215 
-226 PKRNMRKT
+226 
-234 KELEKS
+234 
-240 FFTQR
+240 
-245 PGLRNR
+245 
-251 LTDKHLS
+251 
-258 LLEKHFKQGIAAY
+258 
-271 TVQPNGD
+271 
-278 FVLTHIPANY
+278 
-288 DQVGIPL
+288 
-295 LNMGLYDGH
+295 MGLYAGH

-321 DCQAR
+321 ECQAR
-326 FDRADNLAR
+326 FTQSCHLAR
-335 HAANNCSRGQTKITC
+335 HVANKCSRGQTKINC
-350 PNNRIK
+350 PNNHIK
-356 APSSVYER
+356 APSSTYER
-364 AFYPEQTCSFIAIKW
+364 AFYPEHTCSFVAIKW

-385 KRGIHIHHAR
+385 NRGIHIHHAR
-395 CGHGGERQILGAR
+395 CGHGGERKILGAR
-408 VDGYHPESKTVFQFH
+408 VDGYHQESKTVFQFH

-429 CEKCYPEDRQGL
+429 CEKCYPEDRQKP

-455 DDQKQP
+455 DTEKKP
-461 MSRKTAYER
+461 MNRKTAYAL

-527 VRPTSDLF
+527 VRSTSDLF
-535 FENEHVPISVSLA
+535 YESEHVPISVSLA

-570 HQSLERRHTA
+570 HQSLERRHEA
-580 IVADVVKEFSFSDTE
+580 IVAAVVKEFSFSDTE
-595 GIPEKQCNELV
+595 GIPEKQSNEIV

-723 KEYDDCHRI
+723 KEYDDCHHI

-805 YAPNKEAYAML
+805 YSPNKEAYAML

-843 YEDARVCRRILGYD
+843 YEDAKVCRRILGYD

-872 GPGFV
+872 GPGYV

-893 LWTQEWFG
+893 LWKEEWFG

-925 NCGVPDSAVPQ
+925 NRGVPDSAVPQ
-936 HMHDYLQQSGRKRFP
+936 HMQDYLQQSGRKRFP

-985 YRTIHYEPREIFSW
+985 YRTIDYEPREIFSW

-1005 NNRRKGDAEK
+1005 NNWRKGDAEK

-1045 IYTRDE
+1045 IYTCDE

-1076 LRKIKINIDRP
+1076 LRKSKITIDRP

-1107 EFLDFYLDRRD
+1107 EFLDLYLDRRD

-1132 LSRERLEDAIRPG
+1132 LSREKLEDAIRPG
-1145 YETQFEEDKKRW
+1145 YETQFEEEKKRW
-1157 LAWDKWSNR
+1157 LAWNKWSNR
-1166 EPGLFKLEKEGTH
+1166 EPGLFKLEKEATSG
-1179 AIALCSKCY
+1179 IALCSKCY
-1188 HIKDQATGQAKVSS
+1188 HMEDQATGKAKVSS

-1207 RQNEMRAERF
+1207 RQNEMRRERF

>member
-1 MNAELRPPRRL
+1 
-12 KHPQRHQRHRRRGYN
+12 
-27 QGTLIAWLD
+27 
-36 EQERILRM
+36 M
-44 RGVPAELVQEFDPIH
+44 RGVPAEHVQEFDPIH
-59 NLPEETPEVVEGR
+59 NLPEEPPEVVEGR
-72 RTLEIKFDR
+72 RTLEIKFNR

-86 LESSIADQINRSLEE
+86 LESSIAGQINRSIEE

-119 TEDGSMMDWFNREL
+119 IEDGSTMDWYNTDL

-138 FETLVAAREW
+138 FETLVASQEW
-148 VSRQEEARL
+148 VGRQEEARL
-157 ANFDRPN
+157 SNTNRPN
-164 TKWSYELT
+164 TKWSYNFT
-172 KSVYVKVILDRHP
+172 KAVYVKVILDRHP

-205 LDTYDDNRCL
+205 LDTYEDNLCL
-215 FRCIAVHRGAT
+215 FRCIAVHQGAT

-234 KELEKS
+234 RELEKS

-245 PGLRNR
+245 PDLRNR

-271 TVQPNGD
+271 EVQPNGD
-278 FVLTHIPANY
+278 FILTHVPANY
-288 DQVGIPL
+288 AQVGIPL
-295 LNMGLYDGH
+295 LNMGLYYGH

-312 QVAGTYTCG
+312 QVANTYTCG

-326 FDRADNLAR
+326 FTQSCHLAR
-335 HAANNCSRGQTKITC
+335 HVANNCSRGQTKINC
-350 PNNRIK
+350 LNNRIK

-364 AFYPEQTCSFIAIKW
+364 AFYPEQTCSFVAIKW

-385 KRGIHIHHAR
+385 NRGIHIHHAR
-395 CGHGGERQILGAR
+395 CGHGGERKILGAR
-408 VDGYHPESKTVFQFH
+408 VDGYHQESKTVFQFH

-429 CEKCYPEDRQGL
+429 CEKCYPEDRQKP

-455 DDQKQP
+455 DTEKKP
-461 MSRKTAYER
+461 MNRKTAYEL

-535 FENEHVPISVSLA
+535 YESEHVPISVSLA

-570 HQSLERRHTA
+570 HQSLERRHEA
-580 IVADVVKEFSFSDTE
+580 IVAAVVKEFSFSDTE

-634 LAQDPG
+634 LAKDPG

-805 YAPNKEAYAML
+805 YSPNKEAYAML

-985 YRTIHYEPREIFSW
+985 YRTIDYEPREIFSW

-1045 IYTRDE
+1045 IYTCDE

-1132 LSRERLEDAIRPG
+1132 LSREKLEDAIRPG

-1223 DRDVVVNRGF
+1223 DRDMVTNRGF

>member
-1 MNAELRPPRRL
+1 M
-12 KHPQRHQRHRRRGYN
+12 
-27 QGTLIAWLD
+27 
-36 EQERILRM
+36 
-44 RGVPAELVQEFDPIH
+44 
-59 NLPEETPEVVEGR
+59 
-72 RTLEIKFDR
+72 
-81 FGGLN
+81 
-86 LESSIADQINRSLEE
+86 
-101 RVRSRF
+101 
-107 KLEITSWIQLQN
+107 
-119 TEDGSMMDWFNREL
+119 
-133 GESPW
+133 
-138 FETLVAAREW
+138 
-148 VSRQEEARL
+148 
-157 ANFDRPN
+157 
-164 TKWSYELT
+164 
-172 KSVYVKVILDRHP
+172 
-185 LFLGLGRLPD
+185 
-195 WLRNKHGVLS
+195 
-205 LDTYDDNRCL
+205 YDDNRCL
-215 FRCIAVHRGAT
+215 FRCIAVHRGAHV
-226 PKRNMRKT
+226 RDNMRKT

-271 TVQPNGD
+271 EVQPNGD

-335 HAANNCSRGQTKITC
+335 HVANNCSRGQTKITC
-350 PNNRIK
+350 PNKQIK
-356 APSSVYER
+356 PPASTYER

-429 CEKCYPEDRQGL
+429 CEKCYPEERQKP

-470 TLQRTQSLRKEG
+470 TLMRTQFLRKEG

-488 WEHEKPTPWANTHC
+488 WEHEKPTPWANMHC

-535 FENEHVPISVSLA
+535 YESEHVPISVSLA

-723 KEYDDCHRI
+723 NEYDDCHRI

-756 LEALQKMKEF
+756 LEALQKMKAF

-805 YAPNKEAYAML
+805 YSPNKEAYAML

-843 YEDARVCRRILGYD
+843 YEDARLCRRILGYD

-893 LWTQEWFG
+893 LWMEEWFG

-985 YRTIHYEPREIFSW
+985 YRTIDYEPREIFSW

-1005 NNRRKGDAEK
+1005 NNRRKGDADK

-1045 IYTRDE
+1045 IYTCDE

-1076 LRKIKINIDRP
+1076 LRKININIDRP

-1157 LAWDKWSNR
+1157 LAWNKWSNR

-1188 HIKDQATGQAKVSS
+1188 HIKDQATGQAKVSA

-1207 RQNEMRAERF
+1207 RQNEMRRERF

>member
-1 MNAELRPPRRL
+1 M
-12 KHPQRHQRHRRRGYN
+12 
-27 QGTLIAWLD
+27 
-36 EQERILRM
+36 
-44 RGVPAELVQEFDPIH
+44 
-59 NLPEETPEVVEGR
+59 
-72 RTLEIKFDR
+72 EIKFNR

-86 LESSIADQINRSLEE
+86 LESSIADQINRSIEE

-119 TEDGSMMDWFNREL
+119 IEDGSTMDWYNTDL

-138 FETLVAAREW
+138 FETLMASREW
-148 VSRQEEARL
+148 VGRQEEARL
-157 ANFDRPN
+157 SNTNRPN
-164 TKWSYELT
+164 TKWSYNFT
-172 KSVYVKVILDRHP
+172 KAVYVKVILDRHP

-205 LDTYDDNRCL
+205 LDTYDDNLCL
-215 FRCIAVHRGAT
+215 FRCIAVHQGAHI
-226 PKRNMRKT
+226 RYNMRKT
-234 KELEKS
+234 RELENS

-245 PGLRNR
+245 PDLRNR

-271 TVQPNGD
+271 EVQPNGD
-278 FVLTHIPANY
+278 FILTHVPANY

-295 LNMGLYDGH
+295 LNMGLYYGH

-312 QVAGTYTCG
+312 QVANTYTCG

-326 FDRADNLAR
+326 FTKACNLAR
-335 HAANNCSRGQTKITC
+335 HVANNCSRGQTKINC
-350 PNNRIK
+350 PNNQIK
-356 APSSVYER
+356 SPASTYER
-364 AFYPEQTCSFIAIKW
+364 AFYPEQTCSFVAIKW

-385 KRGIHIHHAR
+385 NRGIHIHHAR
-395 CGHGGERQILGAR
+395 CGHGGERKILGAR
-408 VDGYHPESKTVFQFH
+408 VDGYHQESKTVFQFH

-429 CEKCYPEDRQGL
+429 CEKCYPEERQKP
-441 VQQNTRQGKVISRL
+441 VQQKTRQGKVIPRL
-455 DDQKQP
+455 DTEKKP
-461 MSRKTAYER
+461 MNRKTAYEL

-535 FENEHVPISVSLA
+535 YESEHVPISVSLA

-570 HQSLERRHTA
+570 HQSLERRHEA
-580 IVADVVKEFSFSDTE
+580 IVAAVVKEFSFSDTE
-595 GIPEKQCNELV
+595 GIPEKQSNEIV

-699 LDFPGLPPYMAWYS
+699 LYFPGLPPYMAWYS

-805 YAPNKEAYAML
+805 YSPNKEAYAML

-843 YEDARVCRRILGYD
+843 YEDARLCRRILGYD

-872 GPGFV
+872 GPGYV

-893 LWTQEWFG
+893 LWTEEWFG

-925 NCGVPDSAVPQ
+925 NRGVPDSAVPQ

-985 YRTIHYEPREIFSW
+985 YRTIDYEPREIFSW

-1005 NNRRKGDAEK
+1005 NNRRKGDVEK

-1045 IYTRDE
+1045 IYTCAE

-1076 LRKIKINIDRP
+1076 LRKSKITIDRP

-1132 LSRERLEDAIRPG
+1132 LSHEKLEDAIRPG
-1145 YETQFEEDKKRW
+1145 YETQFEEEKKRW
-1157 LAWDKWSNR
+1157 LAWNKWSNR
-1166 EPGLFKLEKEGTH
+1166 EPGLFKLEKEATSG
-1179 AIALCSKCY
+1179 IALCSKCY
-1188 HIKDQATGQAKVSS
+1188 HMEDQATGKAKVSS

-1207 RQNEMRAERF
+1207 RQNEMRRERF

-1223 DRDVVVNRGF
+1223 DRDVVVNWGF

>member
-1 MNAELRPPRRL
+1 
-12 KHPQRHQRHRRRGYN
+12 
-27 QGTLIAWLD
+27 
-36 EQERILRM
+36 
-44 RGVPAELVQEFDPIH
+44 
-59 NLPEETPEVVEGR
+59 
-72 RTLEIKFDR
+72 
-81 FGGLN
+81 
-86 LESSIADQINRSLEE
+86 
-101 RVRSRF
+101 
-107 KLEITSWIQLQN
+107 
-119 TEDGSMMDWFNREL
+119 
-133 GESPW
+133 
-138 FETLVAAREW
+138 
-148 VSRQEEARL
+148 
-157 ANFDRPN
+157 
-164 TKWSYELT
+164 
-172 KSVYVKVILDRHP
+172 
-185 LFLGLGRLPD
+185 
-195 WLRNKHGVLS
+195 
-205 LDTYDDNRCL
+205 
-215 FRCIAVHRGAT
+215 
-226 PKRNMRKT
+226 
-234 KELEKS
+234 
-240 FFTQR
+240 
-245 PGLRNR
+245 
-251 LTDKHLS
+251 
-258 LLEKHFKQGIAAY
+258 
-271 TVQPNGD
+271 
-278 FVLTHIPANY
+278 
-288 DQVGIPL
+288 
-295 LNMGLYDGH
+295 
-304 AFLITDLK
+304 
-312 QVAGTYTCG
+312 
-321 DCQAR
+321 
-326 FDRADNLAR
+326 
-335 HAANNCSRGQTKITC
+335 
-350 PNNRIK
+350 
-356 APSSVYER
+356 
-364 AFYPEQTCSFIAIKW
+364 
-379 LEWEAK
+379 
-385 KRGIHIHHAR
+385 
-395 CGHGGERQILGAR
+395 
-408 VDGYHPESKTVFQFH
+408 
-423 GCLWHG
+423 
-429 CEKCYPEDRQGL
+429 
-441 VQQNTRQGKVISRL
+441 
-455 DDQKQP
+455 
-461 MSRKTAYER
+461 
-470 TLQRTQSLRKEG
+470 
-482 YRVVEK
+482 
-488 WEHEKPTPWANTHC
+488 
-502 PKVET
+502 
-507 ETYPHAIVYDFES
+507 
-520 YQDTSKA
+520 
-527 VRPTSDLF
+527 
-535 FENEHVPISVSLA
+535 
-548 DTLNP
+548 
-553 EPEYIVS
+553 
-560 RDPAE
+560 
-565 LIRLF
+565 
-570 HQSLERRHTA
+570 
-580 IVADVVKEFSFSDTE
+580 
-595 GIPEKQCNELV
+595 
-606 KWFHQVPVLG
+606 
-616 FNSGHYDL
+616 
-624 KLIRQ
+624 
-629 HFIPL
+629 
-634 LAQDPG
+634 
-640 TFAAEKNGRI
+640 

-798 GYKPPEL
+798 GYKPPQL
-805 YAPNKEAYAML
+805 YSPNKEAYAML

-893 LWTQEWFG
+893 LWTEEWFG

-925 NCGVPDSAVPQ
+925 NRGVPDSAVPQ
-936 HMHDYLQQSGRKRFP
+936 HMHNYLQQSGRKRFP

-969 PLLAWYLNQGL
+969 PLLVWYLNQGL

-985 YRTIHYEPREIFSW
+985 YRTIDYEPREIFSS

-1045 IYTRDE
+1045 IYTCDE

-1145 YETQFEEDKKRW
+1145 YETQFEEEKKRW
-1157 LAWDKWSNR
+1157 LAWNKWSNR
-1166 EPGLFKLEKEGTH
+1166 EPGLFKLEKEATSG
-1179 AIALCSKCY
+1179 IALCSKCY
-1188 HIKDQATGQAKVSS
+1188 HMEDQATGQAKVSS

-1207 RQNEMRAERF
+1207 RQNEMRRERF

>member
-1 MNAELRPPRRL
+1 M
-12 KHPQRHQRHRRRGYN
+12 
-27 QGTLIAWLD
+27 
-36 EQERILRM
+36 
-44 RGVPAELVQEFDPIH
+44 
-59 NLPEETPEVVEGR
+59 
-72 RTLEIKFDR
+72 
-81 FGGLN
+81 
-86 LESSIADQINRSLEE
+86 NRS
-101 RVRSRF
+101 
-107 KLEITSWIQLQN
+107 
-119 TEDGSMMDWFNREL
+119 
-133 GESPW
+133 
-138 FETLVAAREW
+138 REW

-157 ANFDRPN
+157 ANPDRPN

-195 WLRNKHGVLS
+195 WLRNKRGVLS
-205 LDTYDDNRCL
+205 LDTYEDNLCL
-215 FRCIAVHRGAT
+215 FRCIAVHQGAHI
-226 PKRNMRKT
+226 RYNMRKT
-234 KELEKS
+234 RELEKS

-278 FVLTHIPANY
+278 FILTHVPANY
-288 DQVGIPL
+288 DQLGKNPL

-326 FDRADNLAR
+326 FTRADNLVR
-335 HAANNCSRGQTKITC
+335 HVANRCCRGQTKINC
-350 PNNRIK
+350 PNNQIK
-356 APSSVYER
+356 SPASTYER
-364 AFYPEQTCSFIAIKW
+364 AFYPKQNCSFVAIKW

-395 CGHGGERQILGAR
+395 CGHGGEREILGTR

-441 VQQNTRQGKVISRL
+441 VLQKTRQGKVIPRL
-455 DDQKQP
+455 DTEKQP
-461 MSRKTAYER
+461 VSRKTAYEL
-470 TLQRTQSLRKEG
+470 TLLRTQFLRKEG

-488 WEHEKPTPWANTHC
+488 WEHEKPTPWANTCC

-507 ETYPHAIVYDFES
+507 KTYPHAIIYDFEA

-535 FENEHVPISVSLA
+535 YESEHVPISVSLA

-580 IVADVVKEFSFSDTE
+580 IVADVVEKFRTPDIE
-595 GIPEKQCNELV
+595 GIPEKQGEEIV
-606 KWFHQVPVLG
+606 KWVYQVPVLG

-629 HFIPL
+629 DFIPL

-743 WLEYY
+743 WMEYY

-792 TLQPRW
+792 TLQPHW

-805 YAPNKEAYAML
+805 YSPNKEAYAML

-843 YEDARVCRRILGYD
+843 YEDARLCRRILGYD

-872 GPGFV
+872 GPGYV

-893 LWTQEWFG
+893 LWMEEWFG

-925 NCGVPDSAVPQ
+925 NRGVPDSAVPQ

-951 EQKKLLGVMSAKK
+951 EQSKLLGVMSAKK

-969 PLLAWYLNQGL
+969 PLLAWYLNHGL

-985 YRTIHYEPREIFSW
+985 YRTIDYEPREIFSW

-1005 NNRRKGDAEK
+1005 NNRRKGDADK

-1045 IYTRDE
+1045 IYTCDE

-1076 LRKIKINIDRP
+1076 LRKSKINIDRP

-1145 YETQFEEDKKRW
+1145 YETQFEEEKKRW

-1179 AIALCSKCY
+1179 TIALCSKCY
-1188 HIKDQATGQAKVSS
+1188 HIKDSATGQAKVSS

-1207 RQNEMRAERF
+1207 RQNEMRLERF

-1233 RMRDGAMYT
+1233 RMRDGSMYT

>member
-1 MNAELRPPRRL
+1 
-12 KHPQRHQRHRRRGYN
+12 
-27 QGTLIAWLD
+27 
-36 EQERILRM
+36 
-44 RGVPAELVQEFDPIH
+44 
-59 NLPEETPEVVEGR
+59 
-72 RTLEIKFDR
+72 
-81 FGGLN
+81 
-86 LESSIADQINRSLEE
+86 
-101 RVRSRF
+101 
-107 KLEITSWIQLQN
+107 
-119 TEDGSMMDWFNREL
+119 
-133 GESPW
+133 
-138 FETLVAAREW
+138 
-148 VSRQEEARL
+148 
-157 ANFDRPN
+157 
-164 TKWSYELT
+164 
-172 KSVYVKVILDRHP
+172 
-185 LFLGLGRLPD
+185 
-195 WLRNKHGVLS
+195 
-205 LDTYDDNRCL
+205 
-215 FRCIAVHRGAT
+215 
-226 PKRNMRKT
+226 
-234 KELEKS
+234 
-240 FFTQR
+240 
-245 PGLRNR
+245 
-251 LTDKHLS
+251 
-258 LLEKHFKQGIAAY
+258 
-271 TVQPNGD
+271 
-278 FVLTHIPANY
+278 
-288 DQVGIPL
+288 
-295 LNMGLYDGH
+295 MGLYDGH

-321 DCQAR
+321 ECQAR
-326 FDRADNLAR
+326 FTRADNLAR
-335 HAANNCSRGQTKITC
+335 HAANNCSRGQTKINC
-350 PNNRIK
+350 PNNQIK
-356 APSSVYER
+356 SPASTYER
-364 AFYPEQTCSFIAIKW
+364 AFYPEQTCRFVAIKW

-395 CGHGGERQILGAR
+395 CGHGGEREILGVR
-408 VDGYHPESKTVFQFH
+408 VDGYHPKSKTVFQFH

-441 VQQNTRQGKVISRL
+441 VLQKTRQGKVIPRL
-455 DDQKQP
+455 DTQKQP
-461 MSRKTAYER
+461 MSRKNAYEL
-470 TLQRTQSLRKEG
+470 TLLRTQFLRKEG

-488 WEHEKPTPWANTHC
+488 WEHEKPTPWANTSC

-507 ETYPHAIVYDFES
+507 KTYPHAIVYDFEA

-535 FENEHVPISVSLA
+535 YESEHVPISVSLA

-580 IVADVVKEFSFSDTE
+580 IVADVVDKFLLPDIEGIPEKKVAIE
-595 GIPEKQCNELV
+595 GIPEKQGEKIV
-606 KWFHQVPVLG
+606 KWVYQVPVLG

-629 HFIPL
+629 HFIPF

-681 ATLAKSWL
+681 ATLSKSWL

-805 YAPNKEAYAML
+805 YSPNKEAYAML

-827 FTRKHVAGE
+827 FTRRHVAGE

-843 YEDARVCRRILGYD
+843 YEDARLCRRILGYD

-872 GPGFV
+872 GPGYV

-893 LWTQEWFG
+893 LWMEEWFG

-925 NCGVPDSAVPQ
+925 NRGVPDSAVPQ

-951 EQKKLLGVMSAKK
+951 EQPKLLGVMSAKK

-969 PLLAWYLNQGL
+969 PLLVWYLNRGL

-985 YRTIHYEPREIFSW
+985 YRTIDYEPREIFSW

-1005 NNRRKGDAEK
+1005 NNRRKGDADK

-1045 IYTRDE
+1045 IYTCDE

-1076 LRKIKINIDRP
+1076 LRKSKITIDRP

-1145 YETQFEEDKKRW
+1145 YETQFEEEKKRW

-1166 EPGLFKLEKEGTH
+1166 EPGLFKLEKEATSG
-1179 AIALCSKCY
+1179 IALCSKCY
-1188 HIKDQATGQAKVSS
+1188 HMEDQATGKAKVSS

-1207 RQNEMRAERF
+1207 RQNEMRRERF

-1233 RMRDGAMYT
+1233 RMRDGRCT
-1242 YEQRK
+1242 RTS
-1247 LGLSAYY
+1247 SAS
-1254 DKRWVLPD
+1254 
-1262 GIHTEPLEYHQ
+1262 

>member
-1 MNAELRPPRRL
+1 M
-12 KHPQRHQRHRRRGYN
+12 
-27 QGTLIAWLD
+27 
-36 EQERILRM
+36 
-44 RGVPAELVQEFDPIH
+44 
-59 NLPEETPEVVEGR
+59 EGSG
-72 RTLEIKFDR
+72 R
-81 FGGLN
+81 F
-86 LESSIADQINRSLEE
+86 
-101 RVRSRF
+101 
-107 KLEITSWIQLQN
+107 
-119 TEDGSMMDWFNREL
+119 
-133 GESPW
+133 
-138 FETLVAAREW
+138 
-148 VSRQEEARL
+148 L
-157 ANFDRPN
+157 A
-164 TKWSYELT
+164 
-172 KSVYVKVILDRHP
+172 
-185 LFLGLGRLPD
+185 
-195 WLRNKHGVLS
+195 
-205 LDTYDDNRCL
+205 
-215 FRCIAVHRGAT
+215 
-226 PKRNMRKT
+226 
-234 KELEKS
+234 
-240 FFTQR
+240 
-245 PGLRNR
+245 
-251 LTDKHLS
+251 
-258 LLEKHFKQGIAAY
+258 
-271 TVQPNGD
+271 
-278 FVLTHIPANY
+278 
-288 DQVGIPL
+288 
-295 LNMGLYDGH
+295 
-304 AFLITDLK
+304 
-312 QVAGTYTCG
+312 
-321 DCQAR
+321 
-326 FDRADNLAR
+326 
-335 HAANNCSRGQTKITC
+335 
-350 PNNRIK
+350 
-356 APSSVYER
+356 
-364 AFYPEQTCSFIAIKW
+364 
-379 LEWEAK
+379 LEWMVITQSRKRFSSFTVAFGTVVKSATLKIAK
-385 KRGIHIHHAR
+385 
-395 CGHGGERQILGAR
+395 
-408 VDGYHPESKTVFQFH
+408 
-423 GCLWHG
+423 
-429 CEKCYPEDRQGL
+429 GL
-441 VQQNTRQGKVISRL
+441 VLQKTRQGKVIPRL
-455 DDQKQP
+455 GIEKQP
-461 MSRKTAYER
+461 MSRKTAYEL
-470 TLQRTQSLRKEG
+470 TLLRTQFLHKEG

-507 ETYPHAIVYDFES
+507 KTYPHAIVYDFEA

-535 FENEHVPISVSLA
+535 YESEHVPISVSLA

-580 IVADVVKEFSFSDTE
+580 IVADVVEKFRTPDTE
-595 GIPEKQCNELV
+595 GIPEKQGDEIV
-606 KWFHQVPVLG
+606 KWFYQVPVLG

-681 ATLAKSWL
+681 ATLAKSCL

-732 FKERGMQTFGD
+732 FKERGMQNFGD

-805 YAPNKEAYAML
+805 YSPNKEAYAML

-843 YEDARVCRRILGYD
+843 YEDARLCRRILGYD

-872 GPGFV
+872 GPGYV

-893 LWTQEWFG
+893 LWTEEWFG

-925 NCGVPDSAVPQ
+925 NRGVPDSAVPQ
-936 HMHDYLQQSGRKRFP
+936 HMHAYLQQSGRKRFP

-985 YRTIHYEPREIFSW
+985 YRTIDYEPREIFSW

-1045 IYTRDE
+1045 IYTCDE

-1076 LRKIKINIDRP
+1076 LRKSKITIDRP

-1145 YETQFEEDKKRW
+1145 YETQFEEEKKRW
-1157 LAWDKWSNR
+1157 LAWNKWSNR
-1166 EPGLFKLEKEGTH
+1166 EPGLFKLEKEATSG
-1179 AIALCSKCY
+1179 IALCSKCY
-1188 HIKDQATGQAKVSS
+1188 HMEGSATGQAKVSS

-1207 RQNEMRAERF
+1207 RQNEMRRERF

-1233 RMRDGAMYT
+1233 RMRGGSMYT

>member
-1 MNAELRPPRRL
+1 
-12 KHPQRHQRHRRRGYN
+12 
-27 QGTLIAWLD
+27 
-36 EQERILRM
+36 
-44 RGVPAELVQEFDPIH
+44 
-59 NLPEETPEVVEGR
+59 
-72 RTLEIKFDR
+72 
-81 FGGLN
+81 
-86 LESSIADQINRSLEE
+86 
-101 RVRSRF
+101 
-107 KLEITSWIQLQN
+107 
-119 TEDGSMMDWFNREL
+119 
-133 GESPW
+133 
-138 FETLVAAREW
+138 
-148 VSRQEEARL
+148 
-157 ANFDRPN
+157 
-164 TKWSYELT
+164 
-172 KSVYVKVILDRHP
+172 
-185 LFLGLGRLPD
+185 
-195 WLRNKHGVLS
+195 
-205 LDTYDDNRCL
+205 
-215 FRCIAVHRGAT
+215 
-226 PKRNMRKT
+226 
-234 KELEKS
+234 
-240 FFTQR
+240 
-245 PGLRNR
+245 
-251 LTDKHLS
+251 
-258 LLEKHFKQGIAAY
+258 
-271 TVQPNGD
+271 
-278 FVLTHIPANY
+278 
-288 DQVGIPL
+288 
-295 LNMGLYDGH
+295 
-304 AFLITDLK
+304 
-312 QVAGTYTCG
+312 
-321 DCQAR
+321 
-326 FDRADNLAR
+326 
-335 HAANNCSRGQTKITC
+335 
-350 PNNRIK
+350 
-356 APSSVYER
+356 
-364 AFYPEQTCSFIAIKW
+364 
-379 LEWEAK
+379 
-385 KRGIHIHHAR
+385 
-395 CGHGGERQILGAR
+395 
-408 VDGYHPESKTVFQFH
+408 
-423 GCLWHG
+423 
-429 CEKCYPEDRQGL
+429 
-441 VQQNTRQGKVISRL
+441 
-455 DDQKQP
+455 
-461 MSRKTAYER
+461 
-470 TLQRTQSLRKEG
+470 
-482 YRVVEK
+482 
-488 WEHEKPTPWANTHC
+488 
-502 PKVET
+502 
-507 ETYPHAIVYDFES
+507 
-520 YQDTSKA
+520 
-527 VRPTSDLF
+527 
-535 FENEHVPISVSLA
+535 
-548 DTLNP
+548 
-553 EPEYIVS
+553 
-560 RDPAE
+560 
-565 LIRLF
+565 
-570 HQSLERRHTA
+570 
-580 IVADVVKEFSFSDTE
+580 
-595 GIPEKQCNELV
+595 
-606 KWFHQVPVLG
+606 
-616 FNSGHYDL
+616 
-624 KLIRQ
+624 
-629 HFIPL
+629 
-634 LAQDPG
+634 
-640 TFAAEKNGRI
+640 

-805 YAPNKEAYAML
+805 YSPNKEAYAML

-893 LWTQEWFG
+893 LWTEEWFG

-912 LWPEFE
+912 LWSEFE

-925 NCGVPDSAVPQ
+925 NRGVPDSAVPQ

-985 YRTIHYEPREIFSW
+985 YRTIDYEPREIFSW

-1045 IYTRDE
+1045 IYTCDE

-1145 YETQFEEDKKRW
+1145 YETQFEEEKKRW
-1157 LAWDKWSNR
+1157 LAWNKWSNR

-1207 RQNEMRAERF
+1207 RQNEMRRERF

>member
-1 MNAELRPPRRL
+1 
-12 KHPQRHQRHRRRGYN
+12 
-27 QGTLIAWLD
+27 
-36 EQERILRM
+36 M
-44 RGVPAELVQEFDPIH
+44 RGVPAEVVQEFDPIH
-59 NLPEETPEVVEGR
+59 NLPEEPPEVVEGR
-72 RTLEIKFDR
+72 RTLEIKFNR
-81 FGGLN
+81 SGGLN
-86 LESSIADQINRSLEE
+86 LESSIADQINRNIEE

-119 TEDGSMMDWFNREL
+119 TEDGSMMDWYNREL

-185 LFLGLGRLPD
+185 LFLGLGQLPD
-195 WLRNKHGVLS
+195 WLRNKRGVLS

-215 FRCIAVHRGAT
+215 FRCIAVHRGAHV
-226 PKRNMRKT
+226 RDNMRKT

-240 FFTQR
+240 FFAQR

-271 TVQPNGD
+271 EVQPNGD

-295 LNMGLYDGH
+295 LNMGLYGGH

-350 PNNRIK
+350 PNNQIK
-356 APSSVYER
+356 SPASTYER
-364 AFYPEQTCSFIAIKW
+364 AFYPKQTCSFVAIKW

-385 KRGIHIHHAR
+385 NRGIHIHHAR

-429 CEKCYPEDRQGL
+429 CEECYPEDRQGL
-441 VQQNTRQGKVISRL
+441 VLQKTRQGKVIPRL
-455 DDQKQP
+455 GIEKKP
-461 MSRKTAYER
+461 MSRETAYEL
-470 TLQRTQSLRKEG
+470 TLIRTQFLREGG

-535 FENEHVPISVSLA
+535 YESEHVPISVSLA

-560 RDPAE
+560 RDPVE

-570 HQSLERRHTA
+570 HQSLERRHEA
-580 IVADVVKEFSFSDTE
+580 IVAAVVKEFSFSDTE
-595 GIPEKQCNELV
+595 GIPKKQADEIV

-634 LAQDPG
+634 LAKDPG

-805 YAPNKEAYAML
+805 YSPNKEAYAML

-985 YRTIHYEPREIFSW
+985 YRTIDYEPREIFSW

-1045 IYTRDE
+1045 IYTCDE

-1132 LSRERLEDAIRPG
+1132 LSREKLEDAIRPG

-1157 LAWDKWSNR
+1157 LAWNKWSNR

-1223 DRDVVVNRGF
+1223 DRDVVTNRGF

>member
-1 MNAELRPPRRL
+1 
-12 KHPQRHQRHRRRGYN
+12 
-27 QGTLIAWLD
+27 
-36 EQERILRM
+36 M

-119 TEDGSMMDWFNREL
+119 TEDGSMMDWYNREL

-157 ANFDRPN
+157 ANIDRPN

-205 LDTYDDNRCL
+205 LDMYDDNRCL
-215 FRCIAVHRGAT
+215 FRCIAVHRGAHV
-226 PKRNMRKT
+226 RDNMRKT

-271 TVQPNGD
+271 EVQPNGD

-350 PNNRIK
+350 PNKQIK
-356 APSSVYER
+356 PPASTYER

-379 LEWEAK
+379 LEWEVK

-429 CEKCYPEDRQGL
+429 CEKCYPEERQKP

-470 TLQRTQSLRKEG
+470 TLMRTQFLRKEG

-488 WEHEKPTPWANTHC
+488 WEHEKPTPWANMHC

-535 FENEHVPISVSLA
+535 YESEHVPISVSLA

-560 RDPAE
+560 HDPAE

-723 KEYDDCHRI
+723 NEYDDCHRI

-766 YTSLGIDILKDAV
+766 YTSLGIDIFKDAV

-805 YAPNKEAYAML
+805 YSPNKEAYAML

-843 YEDARVCRRILGYD
+843 YEDAKVCSRILGYD

-893 LWTQEWFG
+893 LWTEEWFG

-985 YRTIHYEPREIFSW
+985 YRTIDYEPREIFSW

-1132 LSRERLEDAIRPG
+1132 LSREKLEDAIRPG

-1157 LAWDKWSNR
+1157 LAWNKWSNR

-1223 DRDVVVNRGF
+1223 DRDMVTNRGF